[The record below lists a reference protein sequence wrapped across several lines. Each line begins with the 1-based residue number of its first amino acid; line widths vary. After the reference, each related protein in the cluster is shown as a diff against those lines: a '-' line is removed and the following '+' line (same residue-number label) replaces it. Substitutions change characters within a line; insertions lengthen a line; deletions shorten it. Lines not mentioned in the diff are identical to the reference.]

1 MRFRIITKT
10 NETLESIEHSDLED
24 IFKLSEY
31 LDIQQFLEDTQNK
44 EQEAAQKAHS
54 NMPKF

>member
-44 EQEAAQKAHS
+44 EQEAAQKAQS
-54 NMPKF
+54 SMPKF

>member
-44 EQEAAQKAHS
+44 EQEAAQKAQN

>member
-10 NETLESIEHSDLED
+10 NETLESIEHSNLED

-44 EQEAAQKAHS
+44 EQEAAQKAQS
-54 NMPKF
+54 SMPKF

>member
-10 NETLESIEHSDLED
+10 NETLESIEHADLED

-44 EQEAAQKAHS
+44 EQEAAQKAQN

>member
-10 NETLESIEHSDLED
+10 NETLESIEHADIED

-44 EQEAAQKAHS
+44 EQEATQKAQS
-54 NMPKF
+54 NIPKF